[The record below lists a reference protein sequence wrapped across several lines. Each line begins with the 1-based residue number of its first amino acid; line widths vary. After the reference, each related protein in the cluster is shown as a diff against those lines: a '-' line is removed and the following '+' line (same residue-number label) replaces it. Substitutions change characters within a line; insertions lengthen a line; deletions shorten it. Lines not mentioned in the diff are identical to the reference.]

1 MAKMTS
7 RERLLRAIRH
17 QEVDRVPVSPRYF
30 DYLEGVCG
38 CCCVHHCIWFR
49 DHLFDH
55 DLMPTYKVPQNNY
68 LLSHAAPYNDLPNVK
83 VEIAVRQHGGSVE
96 IRRRF
101 DTPAGVLTDSRLTP
115 APGSPVGFD
124 HICEAPVKDRADLD
138 RIRFLLPSPDNA
150 YIGDIPLLQEA
161 IGDKGVL
168 LVKATQGVDQFMMDA
183 LGVENALMM
192 YYDDREL
199 LRQLLRIFQDYHQ
212 AILKRVLQQGAKFIF
227 EPWYNCSMGMW
238 SPDHFRELF
247 LPLIKENVDL
257 VHSYEAYV
265 DYFDDGKMDA
275 VLEDLA
281 EAGVDIAET
290 LGARPLGDVD
300 LASAKQRIGD
310 RVCLKGHLD
319 QVNVI
324 CFEKPG
330 QVRQTVR
337 RVLEAGK
344 GKDRTGFILGTSDSI
359 RPESPPEN
367 IKAYF
372 QAASEFGSC

>member
-1 MAKMTS
+1 
-7 RERLLRAIRH
+7 
-17 QEVDRVPVSPRYF
+17 
-30 DYLEGVCG
+30 
-38 CCCVHHCIWFR
+38 
-49 DHLFDH
+49 
-55 DLMPTYKVPQNNY
+55 
-68 LLSHAAPYNDLPNVK
+68 
-83 VEIAVRQHGGSVE
+83 
-96 IRRRF
+96 
-101 DTPAGVLTDSRLTP
+101 
-115 APGSPVGFD
+115 
-124 HICEAPVKDRADLD
+124 
-138 RIRFLLPSPDNA
+138 
-150 YIGDIPLLQEA
+150 
-161 IGDKGVL
+161 
-168 LVKATQGVDQFMMDA
+168 
-183 LGVENALMM
+183 
-192 YYDDREL
+192 
-199 LRQLLRIFQDYHQ
+199 
-212 AILKRVLQQGAKFIF
+212 
-227 EPWYNCSMGMW
+227 
-238 SPDHFRELF
+238 
-247 LPLIKENVDL
+247 
-257 VHSYEAYV
+257 
-265 DYFDDGKMDA
+265 MDA

-372 QAASEFGSC
+372 QAALEFGSC